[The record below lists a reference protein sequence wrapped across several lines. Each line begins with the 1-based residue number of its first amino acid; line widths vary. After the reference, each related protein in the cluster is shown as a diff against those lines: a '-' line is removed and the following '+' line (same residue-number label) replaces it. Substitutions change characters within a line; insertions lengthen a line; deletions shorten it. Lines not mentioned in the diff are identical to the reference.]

1 MIPIYSSYYAK
12 VRSLDVTDAMLVQVS
27 NTKPQWFQQ
36 EILNVAN
43 LTAPDWNL
51 INRYKS
57 GEISFEQFG
66 ERYIQSLNQKMKRDE
81 FVSKLTEVAEENNYK
96 TIILLCYE
104 KSLNECHR
112 KFLGEWL
119 QDAYLYE
126 L

>member
-43 LTAPDWNL
+43 LTAPDWSL

-57 GEISFEQFG
+57 GEINFEQFG
-66 ERYIQSLNQKMKRDE
+66 EQYIQSLNQKMKRDE

-112 KFLGEWL
+112 KFLCEWL